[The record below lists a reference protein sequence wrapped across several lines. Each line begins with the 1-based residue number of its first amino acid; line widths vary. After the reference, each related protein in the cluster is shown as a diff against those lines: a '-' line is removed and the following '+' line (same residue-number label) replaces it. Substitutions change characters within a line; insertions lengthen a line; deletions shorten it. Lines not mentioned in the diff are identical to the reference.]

1 MTEPALA
8 PIDEAAAAF
17 TPMVT
22 IPDDPLEDMPA
33 PLASVDTDFD
43 EKHRE
48 DFTGLLYLGKLEEEC
63 TVAGHRFL
71 LATPSQ
77 DDRLEMGPLHK
88 PWVNTIT
95 GEMAWRTIFVAAYLR
110 KIDSEDAPQPL
121 SPANTGLRTRFDWVQ
136 RSIASDVVI
145 EKLFEHCLLVDARV
159 RELIEELD
167 GLGES
172 SA

>member
-1 MTEPALA
+1 MTEPVLT
-8 PIDEAAAAF
+8 PVDETAAAF
-17 TPMVT
+17 VPIVT
-22 IPDDPLEDMPA
+22 VPEDPPEAAPS
-33 PLASVDTDFD
+33 PLASVDSVFD
-43 EKHRE
+43 EKYRE
-48 DFTGLLYLGKLEEEC
+48 DFTGLLYLGKLEDEC

-71 LATPSQ
+71 LATPTQ

-110 KIDSEDAPQPL
+110 RIDEEVAPEPL
-121 SPANTGLRTRFDWVQ
+121 NSSITGLRTRFDWVR
-136 RSIASDVVI
+136 RSIVSDIII
-145 EKLFEHCLLVDARV
+145 EKLFEQCMIIDARV